1 MSGDETNNKPI
12 AIEDRRKAQEK
23 LLQKLADIADKAL
36 GKMGKEDEPEVIEGE
51 VIEVDDTS

>member
-23 LLQKLADIADKAL
+23 LFQKLADIADKAL
-36 GKMGKEDEPEVIEGE
+36 GKMRKEDEPEVIEGE